1 MPAVRTPTRT
11 DTPHSGLG
19 RGGIQPPQFGGGGDH
34 GPDDS
39 GSEYERRLYRAR
51 LALALILGSVSV
63 FFITATV
70 GLTLWQSSVA
80 LDEQTHGAI
89 HEWIPVTLP
98 VRLLLWNT
106 AILLVSSITIEAA
119 RRSVAREV
127 FFAPVHAIA
136 GIAPEKSRSVLWM
149 ALTVF
154 LGSAFL
160 AGQYKAWQT
169 LSVRGFH
176 LSTVGTSP
184 VFYVL
189 TGGHAVHLSA
199 GLMILLYAGGASV
212 LRFSLD
218 RRRIA
223 IEVAAWYWHFMGFLW
238 LCIFALLYFKY

>member
-1 MPAVRTPTRT
+1 MPAVWAPTRT
-11 DTPHSGLG
+11 DRLQSGQG
-19 RGGIQPPQFGGGGDH
+19 RGGLQPPQFGGGGEH
-34 GPDDS
+34 GPGDS
-39 GSEYERRLYRAR
+39 GSEYEGRLYRAR
-51 LALALILGSVSV
+51 LAVALILGSISV
-63 FFITATV
+63 VFITATV
-70 GLTLWQSSVA
+70 GLIVWQSSVA
-80 LDEQTHGAI
+80 LDEQTRGAI

-106 AILLVSSITIEAA
+106 IVLLFSSITIEAA
-119 RRSVAREV
+119 RRSVVREML
-127 FFAPVHAIA
+127 FAPVHAIA
-136 GIAPEKSRSVLWM
+136 GIAPEKSLSVWWM

-169 LSVRGFH
+169 LVVRGFH

-199 GLMILLYAGGASV
+199 GIIILLYAAGASV
-212 LRFSLD
+212 LSRPLE

-223 IEVAAWYWHFMGFLW
+223 IEVAAWYWHFMGILW
-238 LCIFALLYFKY
+238 LAIFALLYFGY